1 MTRRPGGQAS
11 HSEGSVP
18 RGALTARRESPSSVA
33 ALTWQ
38 AWRPGPPAALLPA
51 PALLLMLLPV
61 LQALLLPVLLPS
73 LPLAL
78 LSALL
83 SALLPAAGR
92 SQIKFTSPTL
102 F

>member
-18 RGALTARRESPSSVA
+18 RGALTVRRESPSSVA

-51 PALLLMLLPV
+51 PELLPALLPV
-61 LQALLLPVLLPS
+61 LMPS
-73 LPLAL
+73 LLLAL

>member
-1 MTRRPGGQAS
+1 
-11 HSEGSVP
+11 
-18 RGALTARRESPSSVA
+18 VA

-61 LQALLLPVLLPS
+61 LLPS

-92 SQIKFTSPTL
+92 SQLQFTSPTL
-102 F
+102 FDR